1 MIRSS
6 ITLAFDHPDNIYVS
20 VEITK
25 LYIVQFY
32 PLSSSF
38 SFLVCEFSPEL
49 PLLNTLSIYVY
60 ILPLT

>member
-1 MIRSS
+1 MKR
-6 ITLAFDHPDNIYVS
+6 PVYVS

-25 LYIVQFY
+25 LYIEQFY
-32 PLSSSF
+32 PLTSSS
-38 SFLVCEFSPEL
+38 SFLVCGFSPEL